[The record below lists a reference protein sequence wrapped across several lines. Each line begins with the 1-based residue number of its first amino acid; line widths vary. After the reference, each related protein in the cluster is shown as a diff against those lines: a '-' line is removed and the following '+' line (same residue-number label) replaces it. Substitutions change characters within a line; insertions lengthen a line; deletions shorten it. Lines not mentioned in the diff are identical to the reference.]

1 LGNSFR
7 IHDLYARVNSFWK
20 LVFSS
25 FLFKFFG
32 GWDMGLGFVC
42 LLLLLMI
49 NESIKVSPFSLIYV
63 FCVCIMS
70 VLAAALNLES
80 LRV

>member
-1 LGNSFR
+1 
-7 IHDLYARVNSFWK
+7 
-20 LVFSS
+20 
-25 FLFKFFG
+25 
-32 GWDMGLGFVC
+32 MC